1 MRQRWP
7 GFPCCFRIL
16 ARIECHVFSRRGI
29 PIDRST
35 NDAPQPQ
42 REKAARPRWIRFAI
56 LAAKLLVVTLVVL
69 FVGRT
74 VSDAWRDLG
83 EQGLSFSPAP
93 ALAACVV
100 YFAGQMVLGSFW
112 RRVLL
117 DLGQPAPLRS
127 SLIAYY
133 LSQLGKYVPGKAS
146 VVLIRTERILT
157 AAKRTDPAA
166 RVSTPAIA
174 ASVFYETL
182 TLMAVGSLVSAV
194 LTATAFDGDRKTIF
208 LTLGLAA
215 VCVTPT
221 VPPVF
226 AWLLR
231 RVTAIG
237 RSNANQNAPIALR
250 QPYRL
255 AATGIASSLV
265 SWTLMGIAVWL
276 TAESLGATAGHGFGS
291 LPLWVLAATLP
302 AVAGFVSLL
311 PAGLVVREA
320 LVLGL
325 LAPQLGEANALAVT
339 IATRLIGVGTEVVV
353 CASLVAGGFLRS
365 RLTTQPPA

>member
-1 MRQRWP
+1 M
-7 GFPCCFRIL
+7 
-16 ARIECHVFSRRGI
+16 AEY
-29 PIDRST
+29 
-35 NDAPQPQ
+35 NDARRRDASRTRPEQ
-42 REKAARPRWIRFAI
+42 REFLISQPKIEKTPSEPERAI
-56 LAAKLLVVTLVVL
+56 KSLWTRVAVLSLKLLVVVLVAL

-74 VSDAWRDLG
+74 FINSWSELSQR
-83 EQGLSFSPAP
+83 QLSFSPLP
-93 ALAACVV
+93 AFAACVT
-100 YFAGQMVLGSFW
+100 YFCGQMVLANFW
-112 RRVLL
+112 RQVLL
-117 DLGQPAPLRS
+117 QLGQPAPLRS
-127 SLIAYY
+127 SFVAYY

-157 AAKRTDPAA
+157 AARRDDIAA

-182 TLMAVGSLVSAV
+182 TLMAVGSLLSAV
-194 LTATAFDGDRKTIF
+194 LTATTPGGDPRTIA
-208 LTLGLAA
+208 LTLALAV

-231 RVTAIG
+231 RVTSIG
-237 RSNANQNAPIALR
+237 RRRAADSTPIVIR
-250 QPYRL
+250 HPYRL
-255 AATGIASSLV
+255 VAIGVASSLV
-265 SWTLMGIAVWL
+265 TWTLMGVAVWL
-276 TAESLGATAGHGFGS
+276 TGESLGATAGLGVGN
-291 LPLWVLAATLP
+291 LRLWVLAATLP

-325 LAPQLGEANALAVT
+325 LAPTLGEANALAVT

-353 CASLVAGGFLRS
+353 CASLVVGGFLQK
-365 RLTTQPPA
+365 RLTTAPQHDAP